1 MLTQYQMRA
10 VKHLL
15 KMTHLTVF
23 FCSHPPYN
31 VSDVIKEAKHLFF
44 GLIEGHELISIDPH
58 SLIRD

>member
-1 MLTQYQMRA
+1 MCA

-44 GLIEGHELISIDPH
+44 GLIEGHELISIEPH